1 MSPRP
6 FVLAQVGCGYW
17 GPNLLRSFHAVPGA
31 RVKWLCD
38 KLTGRLDWAK
48 ERYPGLRTT
57 TELNDVLSDPE
68 VDGVVIATEVV
79 THHAIAKAALLA
91 GKHIFVEKPLAHSV
105 REAIDL
111 AELAVSQHLVVLV
124 GHVYLYNPALR
135 ALLAGLTPRRLG
147 RPLYLDL
154 ARVNP
159 GPPAPKHSVIWD
171 LAPHEASLAIALI
184 GSRPVSV
191 RATGMR
197 WGLKVFEAAFIEV
210 AFANGARARIHA
222 SWRGHAR
229 VRRLDAYCEKGAAYF
244 DEMAEE
250 KLRFVFP
257 GRDNRGGKAGS
268 SATLTYGAP
277 RVEVPK
283 LPAAEPLKAECADF
297 VACARRGGKPVS
309 GAALGVAVVRVL
321 QAAESSAASHGKE
334 VKL

>member
-1 MSPRP
+1 MKP

-17 GPNLLRSFHAVPGA
+17 GPNLLRSFSAVQGA

-38 KLTGRLDWAK
+38 VLPGRLAWAQ
-48 ERYPGLRTT
+48 ERHPGLSVTSEYSEILADT
-57 TELNDVLSDPE
+57 DVDA
-68 VDGVVIATEVV
+68 VIVATQPF
-79 THHAIAKAALLA
+79 THQALAKAALQA
-91 GKHIFVEKPLAHSV
+91 GKHVFVEKPLSHTAKG
-105 REAIDL
+105 AL
-111 AELAVSQHLVVLV
+111 ALQRLAAKRRLSIGV
-124 GHVYLYNPALR
+124 GHVYLYNPALSALR
-135 ALLAGLTPRRLG
+135 AALTPRRLG

-171 LAPHEASLAIALI
+171 LAPHEASLAVALI
-184 GSRPVSV
+184 DARPVSV

-210 AFANGARARIHA
+210 AFADGARARIHA

-229 VRRLDAYCEKGAAYF
+229 VRRLDAYCANGAAYF
-244 DEMAEE
+244 DEMADE

-257 GRDNRGGKAGS
+257 GRDNRGGARAS
-268 SATLTYGAP
+268 SAVTLTYGAP
-277 RVEVPK
+277 RVEVPQ

-297 VACARRGGKPVS
+297 VASARRRRDPAS

-321 QAAESSAASHGKE
+321 EAAESSAASDGKE
-334 VKL
+334 VLL